1 MAGAEAICYPREAPG
16 WARRFVVPVLVG
28 LAAAGMLVWLYL
40 GLVTWAQDFTHAREL
55 AWDDRYLLGAIA
67 FGFGL
72 QAALYTHLRLAI
84 HARLSRSSTATA
96 VGGTGTSTVAMV
108 ACCAHHVADALPV
121 LGFSGAAVFLNDYRL
136 AFMAVGLGMN
146 AIGVAFMLR
155 LVFSE
160 GRRVRLAIAG
170 AAPRRVGE
178 VGQ

>member
-1 MAGAEAICYPREAPG
+1 MAGAEAVCHPREAPG
-16 WARRFVVPVLVG
+16 WTRRFMLPLLVG

-40 GLVTWAQDFTHAREL
+40 GVVTWSSGQFSHAREL
-55 AWDDRYLLGAIA
+55 AWDDRYLLAAIA
-67 FGFGL
+67 FGFGV

-84 HARLSRSSTATA
+84 HGRLSRSSTATA

-108 ACCAHHVADALPV
+108 ACCAHHAAEALPM
-121 LGFSGAAVFLNDYRL
+121 LGLSGAAVFLQDYRL

-155 LVFSE
+155 LLRSE
-160 GRRVRLAIAG
+160 GRRVQLVIAG
-170 AAPRRVGE
+170 AVPEPE

>member
-16 WARRFVVPVLVG
+16 WARRFTIPLLVG

-40 GLVTWAQDFTHAREL
+40 GLVTWAQDFAHAREL
-55 AWDDRYLLGAIA
+55 VWGDRYLVGAIA

-84 HARLSRSSTATA
+84 HGRLSRSSTATA
-96 VGGTGTSTVAMV
+96 VGGTGTSTAAMV

-170 AAPRRVGE
+170 ATPEPE

>member
-16 WARRFVVPVLVG
+16 WARRFVLPLVVG
-28 LAAAGMLVWLYL
+28 LVAAGMLVWLYL
-40 GLVTWAQDFTHAREL
+40 GLVTWAQDFSHARQL
-55 AWDDRYLLGAIA
+55 AWDDRYLVGAIA

-72 QAALYTHLRLAI
+72 QAGLYTHLRLAI
-84 HARLSRSSTATA
+84 HGRLSRSSSA
-96 VGGTGTSTVAMV
+96 VAAGGTGTSTVAMV

-121 LGFSGAAVFLNDYRL
+121 LGLSGAAVFLNDYRL

-160 GRRVRLAIAG
+160 GRRVQLAIAV
-170 AAPRRVGE
+170 AAPEPE

>member
-1 MAGAEAICYPREAPG
+1 MAEAEAICHPREAPG
-16 WARRFVVPVLVG
+16 LARRFVVPLLVG
-28 LAAAGMLVWLYL
+28 LVAAGVLIGIYL
-40 GLVTWAQDFTHAREL
+40 GIVTWSSGEFAHAREL
-55 AWDDRYLLGAIA
+55 VWGDRYLVGAIA

-84 HARLSRSSTATA
+84 HGRLSRSSTATA

-121 LGFSGAAVFLNDYRL
+121 LGLSGAAVFLQDNRL
-136 AFMAVGLGMN
+136 AFMAIGLGMN

-155 LVFSE
+155 LLLRE
-160 GRRVRLAIAG
+160 GARVRLAIAG
-170 AAPRRVGE
+170 AAPEPE

>member
-16 WARRFVVPVLVG
+16 WARRFTIPLLVG

-55 AWDDRYLLGAIA
+55 AWDDRYLLAAIA

-84 HARLSRSSTATA
+84 HGRLSRSSTATA

-108 ACCAHHVADALPV
+108 ACCAHHVAEA
-121 LGFSGAAVFLNDYRL
+121 
-136 AFMAVGLGMN
+136 
-146 AIGVAFMLR
+146 
-155 LVFSE
+155 
-160 GRRVRLAIAG
+160 LAIDVFEDQDDKILV
-170 AAPRRVGE
+170 PVKSQVLDDVRVLHLSQTGE
-178 VGQ
+178 EEGGVD

>member
-1 MAGAEAICYPREAPG
+1 MAGAGAICYPRETPG
-16 WARRFVVPVLVG
+16 WARRFVMPLLVG
-28 LAAAGMLVWLYL
+28 VAAAGMLVGLYL
-40 GLVTWAQDFTHAREL
+40 GVVTWSSGQFSHAREL
-55 AWDDRYLLGAIA
+55 AWDDRYLLAAIA

-84 HARLSRSSTATA
+84 RGRLSRSSTATA

-108 ACCAHHVADALPV
+108 ACCAHHAADALPM
-121 LGFSGAAVFLNDYRL
+121 LGLSGAAVFLNDYRL

-155 LVFSE
+155 LIFSE

-170 AAPRRVGE
+170 AAPEPE
-178 VGQ
+178 VG

>member
-16 WARRFVVPVLVG
+16 WARRLVLPLAVG
-28 LAAAGMLVWLYL
+28 LAAAGALVWLYL
-40 GLVTWAQDFTHAREL
+40 GLVTWAQDFSHAREL
-55 AWDDRYLLGAIA
+55 VWGDRYLVGAIA

-84 HARLSRSSTATA
+84 HGRLSRSSTATA
-96 VGGTGTSTVAMV
+96 VGGTGTSTAAMV

-121 LGFSGAAVFLNDYRL
+121 LGLSGAAVFLNDYRL

-146 AIGVAFMLR
+146 TIGVAFMLR

-170 AAPRRVGE
+170 AAPEPE

>member
-1 MAGAEAICYPREAPG
+1 MAGAGAICYPRETPG
-16 WARRFVVPVLVG
+16 WARRFVMPLLVG
-28 LAAAGMLVWLYL
+28 VAAAGMLVGLYL
-40 GLVTWAQDFTHAREL
+40 GVVTWSSGQFSHAREL
-55 AWDDRYLLGAIA
+55 AWDDRYLLAAIA

-84 HARLSRSSTATA
+84 RGRLSRSSTATA

-108 ACCAHHVADALPV
+108 ACCAHHAADALPM
-121 LGFSGAAVFLNDYRL
+121 LGLSGAAVFLNDYRL

-155 LVFSE
+155 LIFSE

-170 AAPRRVGE
+170 AAPEPE
-178 VGQ
+178 VGR